1 MLLVLNHPCV
11 AAEDRVGPFVRN
23 PCRSRADFTLLFE
36 EVILTLIP
44 IATFFL
50 LGLVRL
56 VRLSCETQKANRS
69 WLYVAKQTAIA
80 LHIAIQVLLVIFWS
94 KERIPTTRATIATAV
109 VSLVASILLGYL
121 SHLEHLRSL
130 RPSTVI
136 CVFVG
141 TIILVD
147 LCRIRTLFAIPR
159 YRSVASVFAASW
171 VAKLIILVLES
182 LEKRSLLKKD
192 YQDVSPETT
201 ASIFNRWLFWWL
213 NGLFWKG
220 YHEKLTVESLPS
232 LDNSLQAASKPE
244 QLKDEFQK
252 ANHYRSN
259 TLLWTLLWHY
269 RWEIFEGVPP
279 RVAFALLQLIQPY
292 LVEQV
297 LLFMTADEHAHSA
310 EYAHG
315 LVVAYALV
323 YAGIAV
329 ALGAYVHKTNRL
341 EVMIRGSLVSLIYDK
356 TLHLTPTVAADG
368 SAVTLMSTDVER
380 IVMGTRHIHEFYAN
394 FIEIPIALWLLARL
408 LGLASI
414 AAAGI
419 IGLSL
424 AVAVPLAMASGEAQG
439 EWLEVVEER
448 IAVTSNVLG
457 AMKTIKMTGLT
468 EVVCNN
474 IRELRTNEIESSFKF
489 RLYTALIISLSFM
502 SSSLA
507 PVFGFGVYAI
517 LAQAHD
523 SGTLT
528 NAMAFSA
535 LSFFVLIDS
544 SIMSL
549 IDGSEEIMSVI
560 NCFQRVQKFL
570 LAKEHSDHRAVR
582 SSDSHLVDVLVDV
595 DDHHER
601 PSSQNTSCVTAKD
614 VFAAWSIDSE
624 PVLKSLNFEIRTG
637 LTTMI
642 VGPVGCGKS
651 TLLKLLLG
659 EIPEVSGTMCT
670 TFANAAYCSQTP
682 WTSFGT
688 VRQNVVGP
696 YLWDQEW
703 YDTVIKACSLETDLQ
718 QLPAGDQ
725 TKVGVR
731 GSRLSGGQKMRVSL
745 ARALYS
751 RERILI
757 LDDVL
762 TGLDRETEKAVLDAV
777 FDSNGLIKKDKLT
790 VILSTNSAHHLR
802 VADHVICLDENGK
815 VIEQGSP
822 STFRSLKY
830 HVGILTGKA
839 KPNTTEEEAE
849 LELDGEVLEGLHLK
863 EDDDEDK
870 SSRSASDLSVFVY
883 YFRIIGWPL
892 LLLFILCAC
901 LFTFGLNF
909 PQFWLQ
915 WWTKANGTRP
925 NEDTA
930 YWVGIYGVLGVL
942 ALGSAFIANWVFSM
956 LIVPKTARRFHEV
969 LLDTTMNATTSFVT
983 STDIGTTT
991 NRFSQDLELVD
1002 GELPHAFEMAIYGVL
1017 GFIVEGMLVFAGT
1030 SVAALPLL
1038 PVVMVIVSIVGAY
1051 YVRTSR
1057 QIRLLDIEAKAP
1069 LFSKFMET
1077 TDGLI
1082 SVRAYGWSEY
1092 YQRQTLAALDNSQK
1106 PFYILYC
1113 IQQWLSIVL
1122 DLTLAGIAVAVIAI
1136 AFAMKGKSEMG
1147 LLGISL
1153 FNIVGFSGTLQ
1164 MLVTEWIDLETSLG
1178 AVSRIRSYVEQ
1189 TETEP
1194 PRSELESVSASWPDK
1209 GRIQISGVS
1218 ATFDK
1223 SAEPVLRD
1231 VSLDINAGEKV
1242 ALCGRTGSGKTSLIS
1257 TILQLLHVTR
1267 GSILVDGV
1275 DISRIP
1281 GSTTRSRV
1289 NTISQQPLFLHGD
1302 VRFNANPEGN
1312 ASDEEIE
1319 SALRTVNLW
1328 PYLESKGGLDAEMSE
1343 DMLSQGQQ
1351 QLFCL
1356 ARALCKRS
1364 TILIIDEAT
1373 SSVDADTDAVMQ
1385 KIIRTHFKDHTILAI
1400 AHKLGTVLDFDKIAI
1415 IDGGHVV
1422 AYDTPRALLS
1432 SGVLNSN
1439 TLDG

>member
-1 MLLVLNHPCV
+1 MLLDINHPCS
-11 AAEDRVGPFVRN
+11 AAEDRIGPIVRD
-23 PCRSRADFTLLFE
+23 PCRGRADFTLLFE
-36 EVILTLIP
+36 EAILTLIP
-44 IATFFL
+44 IAIFFL
-50 LGLVRL
+50 LGFIRL
-56 VRLSCETQKANRS
+56 RKLSRDTQKVNRS

-80 LHIAIQVLLVIFWS
+80 LHLAIQVLLLILWIR
-94 KERIPTTRATIATAV
+94 EPAPTTRATIATAV
-109 VSLVASILLGYL
+109 VSLLASIFLSYL

-130 RPSTVI
+130 RPSTTI

-141 TIILVD
+141 TIIFVD
-147 LCRIRTLFAIPR
+147 LCQLRTLFAIPG
-159 YRSVASVFAASW
+159 YRPVASVFAAGL
-171 VAKLIILVLES
+171 ANKLIILVLES
-182 LEKRSLLKKD
+182 LEKRSLFKKD
-192 YQDVSPETT
+192 YQSVSPETN
-201 ASIFNRWLFWWL
+201 ANIFNRWLFWWL

-220 YHEKLTVESLPS
+220 YHETLTVESLPV
-232 LDNSLQAASKPE
+232 LDGALQAASKPE
-244 QLKDEFQK
+244 QLNEAFQK

-279 RVAFALLQLIQPY
+279 RVAFALLQLVQPY

-297 LLFMTADEHAHSA
+297 LLFMAADEHAHSA
-310 EYAHG
+310 EYARA
-315 LVVAYALV
+315 LVVAYAVV

-329 ALGAYVHKTNRL
+329 ALGAYQHKTNRL

-356 TLHLTPTVAADG
+356 TLHLTPAVAADG
-368 SAVTLMSTDVER
+368 SAVTLMSTDIDR
-380 IVMGTRHIHEFYAN
+380 IVMGTRHLHEFYAN

-414 AAAGI
+414 AAAAI
-419 IGLSL
+419 IGGSL

-448 IAVTSNVLG
+448 LAVTSKVLG

-474 IRELRTNEIESSFKF
+474 IRGLRDHEIKSSFKF
-489 RLYTALIISLSFM
+489 RLYTALILSLSFM

-517 LAQAHD
+517 ISRAHD

-528 NAMAFSA
+528 NSMAFSA
-535 LSFFVLIDS
+535 LSFFVLIDGA
-544 SIMSL
+544 IMSL
-549 IDGSEEIMSVI
+549 IDGSEEIMSVV
-560 NCFQRVQKFL
+560 NCVQRVQKFL
-570 LAKEHSDHRAVR
+570 LEKEHNDHRVIC
-582 SSDSHLVDVLVDV
+582 SSDSQLIDV
-595 DDHHER
+595 DQPETM
-601 PSSQNTSCVTAKD
+601 SSCVIAED
-614 VFAAWSIDSE
+614 VSAAWSVDSE
-624 PVLKSLNFEIRTG
+624 PVLKSLNFTISTE

-651 TLLKLLLG
+651 TLLKTLLG
-659 EIPEVSGTMCT
+659 ELPEVSGTMST
-670 TFANAAYCSQTP
+670 TFKNAAYCSQSP
-682 WTSFGT
+682 WIIFGT
-688 VRQNVVGP
+688 VRQNIVGP
-696 YLWDQEW
+696 HLFDQEW
-703 YDTVIKACSLETDLQ
+703 YNTVVKACSLETDLQ
-718 QLPAGDQ
+718 QLPAGDE

-751 RERILI
+751 RKRVLI

-762 TGLDRETEKAVLDAV
+762 TGLDRETEKTVLEAV
-777 FDSNGLIKKDKLT
+777 FDSNGLVKKNKLT
-790 VILSTNSAHHLR
+790 AVLSTNSVHHLR
-802 VADHVICLDENGK
+802 VADHVICLNENGK
-815 VIEQGSP
+815 IIEQGP
-822 STFRSLKY
+822 VGTLITVKD
-830 HVGILTGKA
+830 HVDMMSSKA
-839 KPNTTEEEAE
+839 APTTTDEAAE
-849 LELDGEVLEGLHLK
+849 PDLDTDVLEGLNL
-863 EDDDEDK
+863 EDDDDQD
-870 SSRSASDLSVFVY
+870 SRSRSASDLSVFVY

-892 LLLFILCAC
+892 LLLFLLCAC
-901 LFTFGLNF
+901 IFTFGMTF

-915 WWTKANGTRP
+915 WWTNANEMRP
-925 NEDTA
+925 NENIA
-930 YWVGIYGVLGVL
+930 YWVGIYGMLGVL
-942 ALGSAFIANWVFSM
+942 SLVSAFLANWVFSM
-956 LIVPKTARRFHEV
+956 LIVPKTARRFHDI

-991 NRFSQDLELVD
+991 NRFSQDLELID

-1017 GFIVEGMLVFAGT
+1017 GFVVEGVLVFAGT
-1030 SVAALPLL
+1030 SILAMPLL
-1038 PVVMVIVSIVGAY
+1038 PVVVIIVSIVGVY

-1057 QIRLLDIEAKAP
+1057 QMRLLDIEAKAP
-1069 LFSKFMET
+1069 LFSRFLET

-1092 YQRQTLAALDNSQK
+1092 YQRQTMVALDSSQK
-1106 PFYILYC
+1106 PFYMLYC

-1122 DLTLAGIAVAVIAI
+1122 DLTLAGIAVSVIAI
-1136 AFAMKGKSEMG
+1136 AFAMKGRSEMS

-1178 AVSRIRSYVEQ
+1178 AVSRIRSFAEQ

-1194 PRSELESVSASWPDK
+1194 PRPELESVSASWPEK
-1209 GRIQISGVS
+1209 GSIQISGIS
-1218 ATFDK
+1218 ASFDR

-1231 VSLDINAGEKV
+1231 VSLTINAGEKV

-1257 TILQLLHVTR
+1257 TILQLLHITR

-1275 DISRIP
+1275 DISQIS

-1289 NTISQQPLFLHGD
+1289 NTISQQALFLHGD

-1312 ASDEEIE
+1312 ASDEVIE

-1328 PYLESKGGLDAEMSE
+1328 SYLESKGGLGAEMSE

-1356 ARALCKRS
+1356 ARALCKQS
-1364 TILIIDEAT
+1364 SVLIIDEAT
-1373 SSVDADTDAVMQ
+1373 SSVDAETDAVMQ
-1385 KIIRTHFKDHTILAI
+1385 NIIRTHFKEHTIIAI
-1400 AHKLGTVLDFDKIAI
+1400 AHKLETVLDFDKIAI
-1415 IDGGHVV
+1415 LEGGQIV
-1422 AYDTPRALLS
+1422 AFDTPKALLS
-1432 SGVLNSN
+1432 RGLLNSD
-1439 TLDG
+1439 TLAG